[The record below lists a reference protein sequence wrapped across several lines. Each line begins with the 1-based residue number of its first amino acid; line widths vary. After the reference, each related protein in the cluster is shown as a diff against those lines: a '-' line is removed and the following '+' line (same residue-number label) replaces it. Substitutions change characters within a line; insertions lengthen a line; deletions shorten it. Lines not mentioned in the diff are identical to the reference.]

1 MADISIKEI
10 TRKIEELPTPDFIV
24 QRIVSIAS
32 SPNASTK
39 ELNMAIL
46 ESPSMAAKILKMAN
60 SAYYAM
66 PRRITKLSQAINIL
80 GFRSVRNLALSVF
93 TAKSFFSR
101 EFEYFN
107 TKKVWSHFMATAIS
121 CELLSKFINFPDRE
135 EAFLCGM
142 LHDLGKMAMSIVMPD
157 VFEMIV
163 TVAKHKKISF
173 SKAEELLETYSHQ
186 QIGRMLF
193 ENWQMSEIM
202 IASATFHDSPS
213 LCKSE
218 DSRTIVN
225 LVSIANTTVNILL
238 YGYSG
243 CFDIPAVS
251 DEAWN
256 NLGLTP
262 RKYLNYFENLKIKI
276 KESEDFM
283 NLSNV
288 LDDLQEGEL
297 DGTV

>member
-1 MADISIKEI
+1 VADISIKEI

-135 EAFLCGM
+135 EAFF
-142 LHDLGKMAMSIVMPD
+142 VW
-157 VFEMIV
+157 
-163 TVAKHKKISF
+163 
-173 SKAEELLETYSHQ
+173 Y
-186 QIGRMLF
+186 
-193 ENWQMSEIM
+193 
-202 IASATFHDSPS
+202 ASRSGQDGNVYCNA
-213 LCKSE
+213 
-218 DSRTIVN
+218 
-225 LVSIANTTVNILL
+225 
-238 YGYSG
+238 G
-243 CFDIPAVS
+243 CF
-251 DEAWN
+251 
-256 NLGLTP
+256 
-262 RKYLNYFENLKIKI
+262 
-276 KESEDFM
+276 
-283 NLSNV
+283 
-288 LDDLQEGEL
+288 
-297 DGTV
+297 